1 MTEAENVHYGSR
13 AVELDHSLSWLALRL
28 TPGLGARLMGKLLRQ
43 FGGPEEVFRASL
55 TELEGCQLPAAAA
68 QAVFGKSA
76 FGQAKKELEQ
86 LRKGGIRLVTWQ
98 EAEYPRLLTQIYDP
112 PPLLYV
118 LGNVEVLNSHAISI
132 VGTRRPTPYGNQMAE
147 RLARDL
153 AERGLVIVSGLARG
167 IDSSAHRGACAATRG
182 GTIGVLGSGIDV
194 IYPKENR
201 KLFEEV
207 AKRGAIMTE
216 FPLGTYPAPENFP
229 VRNRI
234 VAGMALG
241 VIVAQGAQY
250 SGSLITSRLGMEFG
264 REVYGVPGNVTE
276 PMSFAPNQLIKQGA
290 KLVTNWQEVVEELPT
305 EVRAELFPLDATTA
319 EERASLFEE
328 SLSPTEKR
336 LFELIRIEEPIHVDE
351 LVEKTGLSS
360 SETLAALCE
369 MEMRGVIRQLPGKQ
383 FVRVLL

>member
-1 MTEAENVHYGSR
+1 M
-13 AVELDHSLSWLALRL
+13 
-28 TPGLGARLMGKLLRQ
+28 
-43 FGGPEEVFRASL
+43 
-55 TELEGCQLPAAAA
+55 
-68 QAVFGKSA
+68 
-76 FGQAKKELEQ
+76 
-86 LRKGGIRLVTWQ
+86 
-98 EAEYPRLLTQIYDP
+98 
-112 PPLLYV
+112 
-118 LGNVEVLNSHAISI
+118 
-132 VGTRRPTPYGNQMAE
+132 
-147 RLARDL
+147 ARDL

-167 IDSSAHRGACAATRG
+167 IDSSAHRGACAAARG

-207 AKRGAIMTE
+207 EKRGAIVTE
-216 FPLGTYPAPENFP
+216 FPLGTHPAPENFP
-229 VRNRI
+229 MRNRI

-241 VIVAQGAQY
+241 VIVAQGALY
-250 SGSLITSRLGMEFG
+250 SGSLITSRLAMEFG

-305 EVRAELFPLDATTA
+305 EVRAELFPMEATTA
-319 EERASLFEE
+319 EERASLFEG

-369 MEMRGVIRQLPGKQ
+369 MEMRGVIRQMPGKQ

>member
-1 MTEAENVHYGSR
+1 M
-13 AVELDHSLSWLALRL
+13 ELDHSLSWLALRL
-28 TPGLGARLMGKLLRQ
+28 TPGLGARLTGKLLRQ
-43 FGGPEEVFRASL
+43 FGGPEEIFRASL

-68 QAVFGKSA
+68 QAVFGKSGFRDA
-76 FGQAKKELEQ
+76 EKELAEV
-86 LRKGGIRLVTWQ
+86 KKAGIRLITWA
-98 EAEYPRLLTQIYDP
+98 EAEYPKLLTQIYDP

-118 LGNVEVLNSHAISI
+118 RGNVELLSRHAISI
-132 VGTRRPTPYGNQMAE
+132 VGTRRPTPYGNQITE

-167 IDSSAHRGACAATRG
+167 IDSSAHRGACATARG

-207 AKRGAIMTE
+207 EKRGAIVTE
-216 FPLGTYPAPENFP
+216 FPLGTHPAPENFP

-241 VIVAQGAQY
+241 TVVAQGALY
-250 SGSLITSRLGMEFG
+250 SGSLITSRLAMEFG
-264 REVYGVPGNVTE
+264 REVYGIPGNVTE

-290 KLVTNWQEVVEELPT
+290 KLVTNWQDVVEELPT
-305 EVRAELFPLDATTA
+305 EVRAELFPMEATTA
-319 EERASLFEE
+319 EERASLFEG
-328 SLSPTEKR
+328 SLSATEKR

-369 MEMRGVIRQLPGKQ
+369 MEMRGVIRQMPGKQ